1 MKETLSATTVA
12 VRSRQR
18 AKHGDAVF
26 IRIYDV
32 NYHFPGQSLLARSR
46 QKPAAKTPALA
57 ASSFYFRTADT
68 LLLQTRK
75 LCHSLSGETA
85 TKGPSIMAMYVSLLQ
100 FTDQG
105 IRNVKDTIKRATAA
119 TAEAEK
125 MGAKIADAFWTM
137 GAYDVVLLLDAP
149 DDETVSA
156 FSLKLGS
163 LGNVKSQTMRAFR
176 REEMESILAKV
187 K

>member
-1 MKETLSATTVA
+1 M
-12 VRSRQR
+12 
-18 AKHGDAVF
+18 AK
-26 IRIYDV
+26 
-32 NYHFPGQSLLARSR
+32 
-46 QKPAAKTPALA
+46 
-57 ASSFYFRTADT
+57 
-68 LLLQTRK
+68 
-75 LCHSLSGETA
+75 
-85 TKGPSIMAMYVSLLQ
+85 YVSLLQ

-105 IRNVKDTIKRATAA
+105 VRNVKDSVKRAAAA

-125 MGAKIADAFWTM
+125 MGAKVTDAFWTM

-176 REEMESILAKV
+176 REEMENILAKV
-187 K
+187 N

>member
-1 MKETLSATTVA
+1 M
-12 VRSRQR
+12 
-18 AKHGDAVF
+18 AK
-26 IRIYDV
+26 
-32 NYHFPGQSLLARSR
+32 
-46 QKPAAKTPALA
+46 
-57 ASSFYFRTADT
+57 
-68 LLLQTRK
+68 
-75 LCHSLSGETA
+75 
-85 TKGPSIMAMYVSLLQ
+85 YVSLLQ

-105 IRNVKDTIKRATAA
+105 IRNVKDTIKRAAAA

-125 MGAKIADAFWTM
+125 MGAKVTDSFWTM

-156 FSLKLGS
+156 FTLKLGS